1 MKKWMDPFD
10 EIRRLQDRIDDLMGE
25 IKSGD
30 KGSIV
35 PEITQFP
42 ADVIDEG
49 DKIRVTAEL
58 PGFNKAD
65 IDVSIEDSQLDIYA
79 KKEEK
84 EEQKEKDFIRRE
96 RKFGEVRRKVPLPS
110 DVKEEEIKATYNNG
124 VLEVT
129 MPKAEAAKK
138 TSIKVE

>member
-1 MKKWMDPFD
+1 MKRWLDTFD
-10 EIRRLQDRIDDLMGE
+10 EIRRLQSSLDDILGE
-25 IKSGD
+25 M
-30 KGSIV
+30 KGSEKGLV
-35 PEITQFP
+35 PPEMTQFP
-42 ADVIDEG
+42 ADVVDEG
-49 DKIRVTAEL
+49 DKVRVTAEL
-58 PGFNKAD
+58 PGFNKQD
-65 IDVSIEDSQLDIYA
+65 IEVGIEDSQLDIYA

-84 EEQKEKDFIRRE
+84 EEEKEKDFIRQE
-96 RKFGEVRRKVPLPS
+96 RKFGEVRRKIPLPS

>member
-1 MKKWMDPFD
+1 MKRWLDSFD
-10 EIRRLQDRIDDLMGE
+10 EIRRLQDRIDDLLGE
-25 IKSGD
+25 IKSGEKRLD
-30 KGSIV
+30 V
-35 PEITQFP
+35 PGMTQFP

-49 DKIRVTAEL
+49 DKVRVTAEL
-58 PGFNKAD
+58 PGFNKED
-65 IDVSIEDSQLDIYA
+65 IDVGIEDSQLDIYA

-84 EEQKEKDFIRRE
+84 EEEKEKDFIRQE
-96 RKFGEVRRKVPLPS
+96 RKFGEVRRKIPLPS

-138 TSIKVE
+138 TTIKVD

>member
-1 MKKWMDPFD
+1 MKRWLDSFE

-25 IKSGD
+25 IKTGE
-30 KGSIV
+30 KGAIV
-35 PEITQFP
+35 PEVTQFP

-58 PGFNKAD
+58 PGFNKKD
-65 IDVSIEDSQLDIYA
+65 IEVGIEDSQLDIYA

-84 EEQKEKDFIRRE
+84 EEEKEKDFIRQE
-96 RKFGEVRRKVPLPS
+96 RKFGEVRRKITLPS
-110 DVKEEEIKATYNNG
+110 DVKEDEVKATYNNG

-129 MPKAEAAKK
+129 MPKAETAKK
-138 TSIKVE
+138 TSINVE